1 MAVTVSTG
9 NAVKRKRRR
18 GLRLSDK
25 AVDDLPAK
33 RKQYVVWDI
42 SAEGCG
48 VRVSPGGT
56 KACIIQV
63 RVGTERQFETIGTV
77 APDSPYES
85 LRERAAKRI
94 TELKKGRPEKLMPG
108 ESTLRQAME
117 AYITEHPELTEGTI
131 QDYRERFE
139 RDLATQLEQPVT
151 ILNGERVLRL
161 NKEKLEA
168 LTASDPEHK
177 PPRGFYSWQAT
188 LRCFRAVVRWYAAQK
203 QRPNPWP
210 DRRALPI
217 KTAPQRTLPVE
228 LQSAAGRRRL
238 IEGLKAINT
247 ATARAVMFIAYT
259 GFRRKEGTK
268 LTRQSLITESVLEFK
283 SKTRLLRV
291 PLAKQSLAL
300 VDKDSDGR
308 LLRVTEWQLRK
319 PLIRIF
325 GERKTSRGKRARVT
339 PHDMRR
345 LFKTVGT
352 ELGIDPTV
360 MKILVGHA
368 IQGVDKSYIAKL
380 RLSVLRAAVQR
391 VVDEIENPQEVPGED
406 DVLVPLDKSAVTNAA
421 GGRSGDENANASTI
435 SGYLFSGET
444 RPSPRGALY
453 SHYLTREE
461 LYELV
466 WTAPVTEM
474 STRFGISD
482 VGFAKACRRAA
493 VPCPP
498 RGYWAKVEAG
508 HHVERPALDPAPI
521 ELPRLIR
528 IRGTKP
534 PPSPI
539 VAA

>member
-1 MAVTVSTG
+1 MAVSLSTG
-9 NAVKRKRRR
+9 NGPKRKRRK
-18 GLRLSDK
+18 GLRLSDR

-42 SAEGCG
+42 TTEGCG
-48 VRVSPGGT
+48 VRISPGGT
-56 KACIIQV
+56 RACIIQV

-77 APDSPYES
+77 SPDSPYEY
-85 LRERAAKRI
+85 LRECATKRI
-94 TELKKGRPEKLMPG
+94 GELKKGRPQKLMPG
-108 ESTLRQAME
+108 ESTVRQAMA

-131 QDYRERFE
+131 QEYRERFV
-139 RDLATQLEQPVT
+139 RDLAPQLEQP
-151 ILNGERVLRL
+151 IASLNGERILRL
-161 NKEKLEA
+161 NKDKLEA
-168 LTASDPEHK
+168 LAANDPDHK

-217 KTAPQRTLPVE
+217 KTAPERTLPVE

-259 GFRRKEGTK
+259 GFRRKEGTN
-268 LTRQSLITESVLEFK
+268 LTRQSLVTESVLEFK
-283 SKTRLLRV
+283 SKTRVLRV
-291 PLAKQSLAL
+291 PLSKQALAL
-300 VDKDSDGR
+300 LDKDSEGR

-339 PHDMRR
+339 PHDLRR

-380 RLSVLRAAVQR
+380 RLSVLRASVQR
-391 VVDEIENPQEVPGED
+391 ICDEIENPQEVPGED
-406 DVLVPLDKSAVTNAA
+406 DVMVPLDKPAVTNSVASDLDQMGA
-421 GGRSGDENANASTI
+421 EVSGASAYLLSGATI
-435 SGYLFSGET
+435 T
-444 RPSPRGALY
+444 PARGVVY
-453 SHYLTREE
+453 SHYVTREE
-461 LYELV
+461 LFELV
-466 WTAPVTEM
+466 WTAPVTEL
-474 STRFGISD
+474 SARFGISD
-482 VGFAKACRRAA
+482 VGLAKVCRRAA

-508 HHVERPALDPAPI
+508 HHVERLPLASAPVG
-521 ELPRLIR
+521 LPRLIR
-528 IRGTKP
+528 VRGTKP
-534 PPSPI
+534 PPPG
-539 VAA
+539 AAAA